1 FDSGSSNVPNYTLVL
16 NDTGTGVTFIPPTG
30 LNNLLTNADFGTW
43 TNSDGIYVA
52 DNGFGI
58 SGVSADISG
67 TSLTVTGSGA
77 TQAGTSPGWIVGDM
91 IVLWAN
97 GSEPWASTGATVYEI
112 VTRTDSLNYVVDR
125 AITGVTLPPTG
136 SSGVTD
142 VYLAAPGLTGAN
154 ALAPDTWYRNE
165 NTLDFFRA
173 PISGV
178 SKAGSLYSLYVVKG
192 VNSAESFFWPL
203 TSLRQNVEH
212 YRRFAGRTVTMGTY
226 ARAWSANNVFIRLT
240 AGGTNT
246 DSNFHTGNG
255 EWEWLES
262 TRLVDEDTTN
272 FHVSFKFDS
281 DSGDTA
287 YVTRTCLVY
296 GSFIGE
302 GNCVNQIGEVIR
314 FEADVI
320 LTNYDFGAG
329 DVLVDVDAELNI
341 EVESKLKIP
350 KGISEIYTTLKA
362 IDSAPADNIGVWMGP
377 DTTYTAQDI
386 GDVGLFLN
394 TNVVADKPST
404 NNGWVRT
411 DSGGDPWLFL
421 NSSGA
426 ATLDLE
432 IRMQGV
438 RIR

>member
-1 FDSGSSNVPNYTLVL
+1 AGVSNIPNYTLVL
-16 NDTGTGVTFIPPTG
+16 TNDGTGVTFIPPTG
-30 LNNLLTNADFGTW
+30 LNNLFTNAGFSTW
-43 TNSDGIYVA
+43 TNSDAVYVA

-112 VTRTDSLNYVVDR
+112 VTRTDSLNYIVDR

-142 VYLAAPGLTGAN
+142 VYFAAPGLTGAN
-154 ALAPDTWYRNE
+154 ALAPDTWYRNN
-165 NTLDFFRA
+165 NTLDIFRA

-178 SKAGSLYSLYVVKG
+178 SREGSLYSIYVVKG
-192 VNSAESFFWPL
+192 VNTRETLFWPL
-203 TSLRQNVEH
+203 TSIRGNVEH
-212 YRRFAGRTVTMGTY
+212 YRKFAGRTVTHGFY
-226 ARAWSANNVFIRLT
+226 ARAWSANNVFLRLT
-240 AGGTNT
+240 AGGTNV
-246 DSNFHTGNG
+246 DSGYHTGGG
-255 EWEWLES
+255 EWEWIEV
-262 TRLVDEDTTN
+262 TRLVDADTTN
-272 FHVSFKFDS
+272 FHTSFEFDS
-281 DSGDTA
+281 ESGDTA
-287 YVTRTCLVY
+287 YATRPCLAY

-302 GNCVNQIGEVIR
+302 GNCTNQLGEVVR
-314 FEADVI
+314 FEADVV

-394 TNVVADKPST
+394 TNVAADKPST